1 MCAGC
6 LAAWSV
12 PNLKL
17 LHLTLE
23 NHWNCATVDG
33 PWPVTPLAS
42 WNLANCV
49 TVVFGASPAGLPC
62 GPSNC
67 ATAVVGSLWGPLELC
82 TCRPWEHCDPPK
94 ANFTPFETLLVTF
107 MPHLVAFAPLPI
119 HFCDVWHC
127 ITVNKA
133 LTQLAP
139 SGFPPLSH
147 WDPPR
152 SFYNVYTNISDSICD
167 SISKR
172 FCEII
177 YGIFCDRFKWVK
189 LYTRP
194 TSRPTPL
201 HYQIHLTLCMY
212 MRRSSLVY
220 IYIYNCMSMLSHG
233 GMRPHM
239 HARTPCGS
247 NACDEIPCW
256 AH

>member
-17 LHLTLE
+17 LHLALE

-67 ATAVVGSLWGPLELC
+67 ATAVVGSLWGPWNYVPVVLESTVTHLRPILHPLRPFWSRLC
-82 TCRPWEHCDPPK
+82 PTWSPLP
-94 ANFTPFETLLVTF
+94 
-107 MPHLVAFAPLPI
+107 PLPI

-152 SFYNVYTNISDSICD
+152 SFYNFYTNISDIICD
-167 SISKR
+167 SISER

-220 IYIYNCMSMLSHG
+220 IFIYVYIYIYILKNG
-233 GMRPHM
+233 KKP
-239 HARTPCGS
+239 
-247 NACDEIPCW
+247 
-256 AH
+256 